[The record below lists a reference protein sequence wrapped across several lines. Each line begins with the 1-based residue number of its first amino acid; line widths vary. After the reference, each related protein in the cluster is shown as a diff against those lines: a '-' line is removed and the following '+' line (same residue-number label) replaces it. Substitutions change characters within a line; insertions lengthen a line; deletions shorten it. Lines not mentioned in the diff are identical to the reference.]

1 MHPVLELK
9 PAFRDG
15 QPIGNGV
22 FVPPNSRIGAGAEV
36 AAYVRGAYKRAR
48 DWEPYC
54 AERGL
59 DSTWAGFATTRTVAK
74 ALAHVYLYDPT
85 WANDDTRPL
94 WSYLNHSAA
103 APTCKAVK
111 PAASGGDVVRFKALR
126 DLEAG
131 EELTYKYGGNTAD
144 WDDTEVSSA
153 ISQRHIIPSR
163 TRSGKSRSVTA
174 RPY

>member
-54 AERGL
+54 AAHGL
-59 DSTWAGFATTRTVAK
+59 DSTWAGFAATRTVAK
-74 ALAHVYLYDPT
+74 ALTNVYLYDPT
-85 WANDDTRPL
+85 WVSEDTRPL
-94 WSYLNHSAA
+94 WSYLNHSAS

-111 PAASGGDVVRFKALR
+111 SSASGGDVVRFEALR

-131 EELTYKYGGNTAD
+131 EELTFKYGGKNGD
-144 WDDTEVSSA
+144 WDGTEVSSA
-153 ISQRHIIPSR
+153 ISQWNVVSRR
-163 TRSGKSRSVTA
+163 TRSGASRSIVA
-174 RPY
+174 RP